1 MQTTETTTTLHVLC
15 RATDAHPDATQ
26 VQGTCGCM
34 CVASQ
39 RTHELLAE
47 PGKHVIYCLPC
58 FMAEHD

>member
-1 MQTTETTTTLHVLC
+1 VRLHV
-15 RATDAHPDATQ
+15 R
-26 VQGTCGCM
+26 G
-34 CVASQ
+34 SQ